1 MHTTADGDKF
11 LISSGESTP
20 VIGSEVGS
28 VSWEEAERRPSS
40 ERELSGRSTQLPSV
54 VAALRFIRNIPVRS
68 FRTSRTSHSQV
79 LTIQGEVQMKLCT
92 RAHRGVL
99 AAAVAGG
106 ILLSAGCGGGG
117 GSQADRASYSDGKQ
131 RGNGGAEPVPAPIA
145 PDGGG
150 APAQGV
156 DGGTEGERQG
166 DAFQESRPPADYLS
180 TFALDVDT
188 ASYGYARRTLEDGK
202 LPRPGDVRPEEFI
215 NSFRQDYPRP
225 EGNGFSVTVDGA
237 RPGGGEGESGGQEW
251 SLVRVGLSTRPSDR
265 KGERPPAALTFVIDI
280 SGSMA
285 EPGRL
290 DLVKESLGILTDELR
305 DDDSIALVTFS
316 DEAETRLPMTRL
328 DDNRRDRVHSV
339 IDSLEPTDSTNVEA
353 GVKTG
358 YDEAVEGRRRGATN
372 RVVLL
377 SDALANTGETEAD
390 AILDRI
396 DDARREFG
404 ITLFGVGVGSQ
415 YGDALMERLAD
426 KGDGHT
432 TYVSNSEQA
441 RKVFVDQLPSHVE
454 LRARDAK
461 AQVAFDRET
470 VKQFRLIGYE
480 NRAVEDEDFRND
492 RVDGGEIGP
501 GHTVTALYAV
511 RLREGASGHVAT
523 ATVRWLD
530 PRTRSPHERT
540 GSVETE
546 AVDGPLWDG
555 ASKRLQVT
563 AVAAYFAESLRGGS
577 LPGAPGLGEL
587 ADRAGRLA
595 SSTEDS
601 AVRELAEAIGK
612 AQRLRD

>member
-1 MHTTADGDKF
+1 MK
-11 LISSGESTP
+11 L
-20 VIGSEVGS
+20 GSRACG
-28 VSWEEAERRPSS
+28 
-40 ERELSGRSTQLPSV
+40 G
-54 VAALRFIRNIPVRS
+54 
-68 FRTSRTSHSQV
+68 SRTYRRV
-79 LTIQGEVQMKLCT
+79 
-92 RAHRGVL
+92 
-99 AAAVAGG
+99 AAAVLAGG
-106 ILLSAGCGGGG
+106 MLLTTGCGGAG
-117 GSQADRASYSDGKQ
+117 GSTDRSSHSDAK
-131 RGNGGAEPVPAPIA
+131 PAPAPVA

-150 APAQGV
+150 GAPATGV
-156 DGGTEGERQG
+156 DGGAEGQRQR
-166 DAFQESRPPADYLS
+166 DEARESKPVAPDYLS

-188 ASYGYARRTLEDGK
+188 ASYGYARRTLEDGQ
-202 LPRPGDVRPEEFI
+202 LPRAGDIRPEEFI

-225 EGNGFSVTVDGA
+225 TGDGFSVTVDGA
-237 RPGGGEGESGGQEW
+237 RPQSADGEISGQGGGEAGSEAGGADW
-251 SLVRVGLSTRPSDR
+251 SLVRVGLATRTSDR

-290 DLVKESLGILTDELR
+290 DLVKESLGILTDQLR

-316 DEAETRLPMTRL
+316 DEAKTRLRMTRL
-328 DDNRRDRVHSV
+328 DGNRDRIHSV

-377 SDALANTGETEAD
+377 SDALANTGETGAD

-396 DDARREFG
+396 DGARREYG
-404 ITLFGVGVGSQ
+404 ITLFGVGVGSE

-432 TYVSNSEQA
+432 TYVSSSEQA
-441 RKVFVDQLPSHVE
+441 RKVFVEQLPTHVE

-461 AQVAFDRET
+461 AQVAFDPKT

-480 NRAVEDEDFRND
+480 NRAVADEDFRND
-492 RVDGGEIGP
+492 RVDGGEVGP

-511 RLREGASGHVAT
+511 RLREGASGHLAT

-530 PRTRSPHERT
+530 PGTRAPHEQT
-540 GSVETE
+540 GSIETD
-546 AVDGPLWDG
+546 AVDGALWDG
-555 ASKRLQVT
+555 SSKRLQVT

-577 LPGAPGLGEL
+577 MPGAPGLGTL
-587 ADRAGRLA
+587 AERARKLA
-595 SSTEDS
+595 TATEDS
-601 AVRELAEAIGK
+601 TVRQLADAIDR
-612 AQRLRD
+612 ARRLRD